1 MQINDDAP
9 YEMFVSFNNY
19 MTGSTSGAGAG
30 YSSRT
35 PKITYIF
42 FVGSVLLKSLVFCLV
57 FCGSVFVLL
66 SFIFWPLHCLSF
78 FKLQLLI
85 WYPQNFSYL
94 LLYYKTKHN
103 GPDLICTYLK

>member
-1 MQINDDAP
+1 MQVNDDAP
-9 YEMFVSFNNY
+9 YQMFVSFNSY
-19 MTGSTSGAGAG
+19 MTGSASGAGAG

-35 PKITYIF
+35 PKITYGF

-78 FKLQLLI
+78 KLQL
-85 WYPQNFSYL
+85 PQNFSYL